1 MGFSPRKRA
10 PHHVP
15 KFDSWPETS
24 EGPRIQGFAGYKVGM
39 THVFF
44 NDKKETSMTFGQEV
58 RVAVTVI
65 EVPPMKVA
73 AIRVYGNSLDG
84 LQSLGEVWAK
94 KVDSELSRRLPLPK
108 KIKSSLDDFKEE
120 DVEDVRL
127 ITHTQPV
134 LVKGLPKKAPD
145 IMEVRVGGGTV
156 SERLDFAKSLLGKE
170 ITIKDFAKEGA
181 CIDIS
186 AITKGKGFGGH
197 IKRWGVKLLSHKND
211 KHRRMIGTL
220 GPHFPSYILPSVPQ
234 AGQIGYHQ
242 RTEFNKIILKIGENG
257 EEVNPSGG
265 FLNYGEVENPYVIIH
280 GSVPG
285 PSKRL
290 VRFRDPMRQKVVRTE
305 EPEITY
311 ISQKSHQGG

>member
-1 MGFSPRKRA
+1 
-10 PHHVP
+10 
-15 KFDSWPETS
+15 
-24 EGPRIQGFAGYKVGM
+24 
-39 THVFF
+39 
-44 NDKKETSMTFGQEV
+44 
-58 RVAVTVI
+58 
-65 EVPPMKVA
+65 
-73 AIRVYGNSLDG
+73 
-84 LQSLGEVWAK
+84 
-94 KVDSELSRRLPLPK
+94 
-108 KIKSSLDDFKEE
+108 
-120 DVEDVRL
+120 
-127 ITHTQPV
+127 
-134 LVKGLPKKAPD
+134 VKGLPKKAPD
-145 IMEVRVGGGTV
+145 IMEVRIGGGTV
-156 SERLDFAKSLLGKE
+156 TERLEFARSLLGKE

-181 CIDIS
+181 NIDIS

-197 IKRWGVKLLSHKND
+197 IKRWGVKLLDHKND

-220 GPHFPSYILPSVPQ
+220 GPHFPSYIRPSVPQ

-290 VRFRDPMRQKVVRTE
+290 VRFRDPMRQKIVKVE